1 MIGLPDNTVSQMMSV
16 KEVAEAL
23 GVTPEAIKKHV
34 RELYPEAIANGKETM
49 LAEVQIVEIKR
60 RMRPTTEVVGA
71 TTSLEMMQKAA
82 EVMSWL
88 KSESDRLRAELHA
101 AQPAIE
107 CAAALIRSDQHMSI
121 TDAAKH
127 FRLHPRAEV
136 IPYLREKGY
145 LTLANLPTQDAID
158 ADYLELKETLCQD
171 GEMRGQAVVATR
183 QLETWR
189 LRVIPQIK
197 RWKMASA

>member
-82 EVMSWL
+82 
-88 KSESDRLRAELHA
+88 
-101 AQPAIE
+101 
-107 CAAALIRSDQHMSI
+107 
-121 TDAAKH
+121 KH